1 VSSLLHPVRFALWA
15 LAGAGAAL
23 ALAIAVSVAFGD
35 RPFTVMSG
43 SMEPAIHVGDVVV
56 TRPIAPLAAR
66 PGDVVTFRD
75 PLDTKRLIT
84 HRLRSI
90 EVRGASVHA
99 VTKGDANNAVEHWS
113 VPTGAR
119 IGRVVL
125 RVPRVGYAL
134 AVVRGPLGKLL
145 LVVVPA
151 LLLGVLELVRIWR
164 PERREVSADAATAA

>member
-1 VSSLLHPVRFALWA
+1 MTRVLHPVRFTLWA
-15 LAGAGAAL
+15 LAGAAAAV

-43 SMEPAIHVGDVVV
+43 SMEPAVRVGDVVI
-56 TRPIAPLAAR
+56 TRPIAPLAAH

-75 PLDTKRLIT
+75 PLDPKRLIT

-99 VTKGDANNAVEHWS
+99 VTKGDANNTVERWS
-113 VPTGAR
+113 VPTSAR

-125 RVPRVGYAL
+125 RLPRVGYAL
-134 AVVRGPLGKLL
+134 AVARGPLGKLL
-145 LVVVPA
+145 LIVIPA
-151 LLLGVLELVRIWR
+151 LLLGVFELVRIWR
-164 PERREVSADAATAA
+164 PQRKEVVVDAAAA